1 MRSVQV
7 YESEHSFRLLD
18 AKQKITCIWYFHNRA
33 DTDHHQHS
41 CYELHVC
48 TKGCTRFIL
57 DFHETIDL
65 NEGEWILLGKGVFH
79 EEKIVSPCG
88 GYCLNMEITA
98 PNSSS
103 PFHKISTLH
112 HYKGNDDPI
121 MGDLLRQVMLEAECQ
136 KQGYEEYC
144 TSLLTQLM
152 IHIARSCSNLPSR
165 MRKQETRRID
175 NLFVMDD
182 FFNQIFHYAD
192 PGNLTIEALSEKLHM
207 TPRHLNRLLT
217 EYYGMSFS
225 EKLQAEKMRFGK
237 YLLETTDYSIGEIS
251 EICGVTP
258 TYFIRCFKKRYAI
271 TPAQY
276 RKSYK
281 TDTD

>member
-1 MRSVQV
+1 MTSFQL
-7 YESEHSFRLLD
+7 YEEEHSFRLLG
-18 AKQKITCIWYFHNRA
+18 AKQKIKYICYSRNRT

-41 CYELHVC
+41 CHELHVC

-57 DFHETIDL
+57 DFHEAIDL
-65 NEGEWILLGKGVFH
+65 NPGEWILLGKGVFH
-79 EEKIVSPCG
+79 EEKILDPCG
-88 GYCLNMEITA
+88 GYCLNLEITDSD
-98 PNSSS
+98 PTS

-112 HYKGNDDPI
+112 HYKGQDGSI
-121 MGDLLRQVMLEAECQ
+121 LGDLLRQVMHEAECQ

-152 IHIARSCSNLPSR
+152 IHIARSCSDLPSR
-165 MRKQETRRID
+165 MTKQETHQVD
-175 NLFVMDD
+175 DLCVMDD
-182 FFNQIFHYAD
+182 FFNQIFHYED
-192 PGNLTIEALSEKLHM
+192 PRNLTIDALSNKLHM
-207 TPRHLNRLLT
+207 SPRHLNRLLV
-217 EYYGMSFS
+217 EHYGMSFT

-237 YLLETTDYSIGEIS
+237 YLLETTDHSIGWIS

-258 TYFIRCFKKRYAI
+258 TYFIRCFKKIYAI

-281 TDTD
+281 TDMN

>member
-1 MRSVQV
+1 MRSDQV
-7 YESEHSFRLLD
+7 YKGEHSFRLLD
-18 AKQKITCIWYFHNRA
+18 AKQKVKYIWYFRNRT

-41 CYELHVC
+41 CHELHVC

-65 NEGEWILLGKGVFH
+65 NQGEWILLGKGVFH
-79 EEKIVSPCG
+79 EEKIISPCG
-88 GYCLNMEITA
+88 GYCLNLEINA
-98 PNSSS
+98 SDPSS

-112 HYKGNDDPI
+112 HYKGSDDPI
-121 MGDLLRQVMLEAECQ
+121 MGELLRQVMLEAECR
-136 KQGYEEYC
+136 KQGYEEYNR
-144 TSLLTQLM
+144 SLLTQLM
-152 IHIARSCSNLPSR
+152 IHIARSCSDLPSR
-165 MRKQETRRID
+165 MTKQEAHQVD
-175 NLFVMDD
+175 NRFIIDD
-182 FFNQIFHYAD
+182 FFNQIFHYED
-192 PGNLTIEALSEKLHM
+192 PCNLTIDALSNKLHM
-207 TPRHLNRLLT
+207 SPRHLNRLLA
-217 EYYGMSFS
+217 EQYGMSFT

-237 YLLETTDYSIGEIS
+237 YLLETTDHSIGEIS

-258 TYFIRCFKKRYAI
+258 TYFIRCFKKNYEI